1 MVVRMVEWKVV
12 KLVKSL
18 DGKTVGM
25 KVVTLV
31 LRLERLMV
39 VMMAVMS
46 EKMKELTWDKWKEI
60 RLAFQ
65 MVGCLDN

>member
-1 MVVRMVEWKVV
+1 MAAQMDVMLASHWVQTMVVRMVEWKVV
-12 KLVKSL
+12 KLVKSW

-46 EKMKELTWDKWKEI
+46 EKM
-60 RLAFQ
+60 
-65 MVGCLDN
+65 